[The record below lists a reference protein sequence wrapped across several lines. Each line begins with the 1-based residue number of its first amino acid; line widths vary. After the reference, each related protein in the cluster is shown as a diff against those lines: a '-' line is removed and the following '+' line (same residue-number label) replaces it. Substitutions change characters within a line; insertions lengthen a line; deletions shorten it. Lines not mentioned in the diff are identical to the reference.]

1 MAIEK
6 QQEINESQIGLTL
19 FSKQRRNM
27 TDNDKLCFVDSPP
40 SFNSSGSPPSTDAII
55 IIDDDEEVTL
65 ERPKKKK
72 RRLGSW
78 WDNVEPFDELM
89 CVVKG
94 APKAKEDNDVTS
106 RADSC
111 FSSTDLNETET
122 EKKNDDDDE
131 ISHPKKK
138 KNEESVGESTT
149 TRNKK
154 DYDHVTLEDLEVS
167 MEDLKSIPWESF
179 DTTWEIR
186 SDPWLGGYLEDF
198 VSL

>member
-19 FSKQRRNM
+19 FSKQRRNK
-27 TDNDKLCFVDSPP
+27 TDNDKLCFVDSPT
-40 SFNSSGSPPSTDAII
+40 FNSSRSLPSTDAII
-55 IIDDDEEVTL
+55 IIDDDDDEDVTL
-65 ERPKKKK
+65 EPKKKK

-78 WDNVEPFDELM
+78 WENVEAFDELM

-94 APKAKEDNDVTS
+94 APKAKEDNDVAS

-111 FSSTDLNETET
+111 SSTTDLSETKT
-122 EKKNDDDDE
+122 EKKNDDE
-131 ISHPKKK
+131 ISLPKKK
-138 KNEESVGESTT
+138 KNDESVGEISTT

-154 DYDHVTLEDLEVS
+154 DYEHVTLEDLEVS

-186 SDPWLGGYLEDF
+186 SDPWLSGYTEDF